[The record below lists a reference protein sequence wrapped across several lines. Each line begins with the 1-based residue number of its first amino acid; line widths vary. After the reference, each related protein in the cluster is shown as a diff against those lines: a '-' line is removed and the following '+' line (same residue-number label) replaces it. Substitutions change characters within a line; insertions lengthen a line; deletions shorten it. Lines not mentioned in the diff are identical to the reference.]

1 MTPKLV
7 FLAHSLVYL
16 AALSA
21 SPFWML
27 NRYLELKSQAAF
39 LIFTP
44 KCFLHVIFLIL
55 HDDSSILLVVQ
66 SRKLGVRFLTLR
78 KFCWLPLKVYQKSF
92 PFFPLLL
99 FQVILFLFV
108 YTTVVACYVSLFP
121 LFSPLQQSQ
130 HSTQEMVLVSKSDHE
145 TCLF

>member
-7 FLAHSLVYL
+7 FLAHSLMYL

-27 NRYLELKSQAAF
+27 NRYLELKSQASF

-44 KCFLHVIFLIL
+44 KCFQHVIFLIL

-66 SRKLGVRFLTLR
+66 SRKLGVRFLTL
-78 KFCWLPLKVYQKSF
+78 LGNSAGSTLKVYQKSF

-99 FQVILFLFV
+99 FQVTVFLFV
-108 YTTVVACYVSLFP
+108 YTTVVACYVSVST
-121 LFSPLQQSQ
+121 LFS
-130 HSTQEMVLVSKSDHE
+130 STTVSAQYPRDGFSI
-145 TCLF
+145 